1 MSIRQVLLTILNI
14 LSAFIALVIGARILF
29 LLLGANQTTPAIVW
43 VNGLSNVFLYPF
55 RGLFQTIILN
65 SRSAIDVTAI
75 VGLLI
80 YAIIFS
86 ILYRIVFML
95 TRDDITTGVPTTHHT
110 HAEY

>member
-1 MSIRQVLLTILNI
+1 MSLRQVLLTILNI
-14 LSAFIALVIGARILF
+14 LSAFIALTIGARILF

-43 VNGLSNVFLYPF
+43 VNGISNVFLYPF

-86 ILYRIVFML
+86 ILYRIVYIL
-95 TRDDITTGVPTTHHT
+95 THDEVGASVRPHHT

>member
-1 MSIRQVLLTILNI
+1 MSLRQVLLTILNI

-29 LLLGANQTTPAIVW
+29 LLLGANQSTPAITW
-43 VNGLSNVFLYPF
+43 VNSLSNVFLYPF

-65 SRSAIDVTAI
+65 SHSAIDVTAI

-95 TRDDITTGVPTTHHT
+95 TRNDLGTSVSTHT

>member
-1 MSIRQVLLTILNI
+1 MSTRQVLLTILNI

-29 LLLGANQTTPAIVW
+29 LLLGANQSTPAIVW
-43 VNGLSNVFLYPF
+43 VNSLSNVFLYPF
-55 RGLFQTIILN
+55 RGLFQSIILN
-65 SRSAIDVTAI
+65 SHAAIDVTAI

-95 TRDDITTGVPTTHHT
+95 TRDDLGAGVRTHT